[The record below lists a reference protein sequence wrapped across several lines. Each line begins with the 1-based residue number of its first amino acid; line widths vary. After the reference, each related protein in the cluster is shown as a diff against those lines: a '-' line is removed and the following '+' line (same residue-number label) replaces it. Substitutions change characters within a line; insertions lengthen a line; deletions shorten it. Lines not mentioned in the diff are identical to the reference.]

1 MPDINDMFPN
11 KYLTALDI
19 GDGKPVVTCANII
32 MEMGENYRTKEPEE
46 QWFLQMKGTEKV
58 CKLNA
63 TSSREIAKT
72 YGTNTDNWIGQ
83 KLQLFTV
90 DMSIGGEIKVVLVMR
105 GAPQAA
111 QVPTQVPTQVPAQV
125 PKQVPAQQA
134 APLPQP
140 AAAGNTAHDD
150 DDLPF

>member
-90 DMSIGGEIKVVLVMR
+90 DMSIGGEIKVVLMVR

-111 QVPTQVPTQVPAQV
+111 QVPTQVP
-125 PKQVPAQQA
+125 AQQA
-134 APLPQP
+134 APLQQP